1 MSSLTLL
8 DIAKR
13 NGKDAVVGIV
23 EESTRVVPEITG
35 VHPFTGAQLPGVAD
49 ARTINGTS
57 YKTLIRTSLPS
68 VPFRDGNQGSAGI
81 KSTWDN
87 RLVETFI
94 MNPRW
99 HVDKAVADK
108 SEDGWQMLMA
118 DEASGVIQAGLRQL
132 GRQFYYGR
140 NTAGVA
146 LGGHAKGFNGLID
159 VYDATNRVVDAGG
172 TTDNVASSVWAVK
185 FGPQAV
191 RWVFGAN
198 GSMDPT
204 DVDIRDVD
212 DADGNPYS
220 AYFQEMFMYPG
231 LQVASPIF
239 ITRIKKLT
247 TDSGKGLT
255 DARLSA
261 MMRLWPA
268 SYRPDAIFC
277 SVRSLYQLRDSRTVT
292 SDDGRE
298 APLPTTF
305 DGVPLVPTES
315 IVDTEPLTL

>member
-1 MSSLTLL
+1 MAALTLL

-13 NGKDAVVGIV
+13 NGKDAVVGII
-23 EESTRVVPEITG
+23 EESTRVVPEVTG
-35 VHPFTGAQLPGVAD
+35 IHPFTGQQVPGVGD
-49 ARTINGTS
+49 SRTISGTS
-57 YKTLIRTSLPS
+57 YKTLIRTSIPT
-68 VPFRDGNQGSAGI
+68 VPFRNGNEGSVGL

-99 HVDKAVADK
+99 YVDRAIADK
-108 SEDGWQMLMA
+108 SEDGWQMLLA
-118 DEASGVIQAGLRQL
+118 DEGFGVIQGALRQL

-140 NTAGVA
+140 NPAGVL
-146 LGGHAKGFNGLID
+146 LGGNAKGFNGLID
-159 VYDATNRVVDAGG
+159 VYDATNRVIDAGG
-172 TTDNVASSVWAVK
+172 TTADTGSSVWAVK

-191 RWVFGAN
+191 RWVYGAN

-204 DVDIRDVD
+204 DVDIRDIS
-212 DADGNPYS
+212 DGTNPFS

-231 LQVASPIF
+231 LQIGSPLF
-239 ITRIKKLT
+239 MTRIKKLT
-247 TDSGKGLT
+247 ADPGKGLT

-261 MMRLWPA
+261 MMKLWPA
-268 SYRPDAIFC
+268 SVRPDAIFC
-277 SVRSLYQLRDSRTVT
+277 SVRSLYQLRDSRTAT
-292 SDDGRE
+292 NDTGRP
-298 APLPTTF
+298 APLPTDY